1 MKAWTTVL
9 GRKKKK
15 VMGRRDKWPIVPKYV
30 KERMF
35 EIKATLGLSLNQQ
48 AKLFL
53 DHLLEKELP
62 WGDVPVVEEEEVLHL
77 YNIDMEKVARVQK
90 RLSGISEAGAIRYAL
105 IYGVQLD
112 RLLLKE

>member
-1 MKAWTTVL
+1 MKAWTTFP
-9 GRKKKK
+9 GREKKE

-35 EIKATLGLSLNQQ
+35 EIKDTLKLSLNQQ

-53 DHLLEKELP
+53 DHLLEVEAP